1 MASTGLQQVA
11 EFGLT
16 RKLESELKDQVHF
29 FIKTFN
35 SVFFFIFFFIHKLKI
50 INFY

>member
-16 RKLESELKDQVHF
+16 RKLESELKNQVQF

-35 SVFFFIFFFIHKLKI
+35 LNVFLIFFN
-50 INFY
+50 IN

>member
-35 SVFFFIFFFIHKLKI
+35 SVFFFIFFFY
-50 INFY
+50 NTN